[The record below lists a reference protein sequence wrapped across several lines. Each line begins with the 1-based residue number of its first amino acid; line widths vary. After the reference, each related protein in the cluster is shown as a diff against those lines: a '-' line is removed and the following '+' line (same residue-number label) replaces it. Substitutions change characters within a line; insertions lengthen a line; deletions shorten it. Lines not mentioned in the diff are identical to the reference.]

1 MIYRTKQILF
11 SSLAICG
18 AMCLSLMIHH
28 GLSMLF
34 ATIAGYHPELGLK
47 GLVGLPVHYDYWT
60 FEKVFLVH
68 VFPSMLCIAFA
79 FVVLEIKRFGVK
91 KIPFL
96 KLFLFWL
103 ALCLTSILTANVIL
117 SFFGFEKYNSDLYRG
132 FAMMNSWLYLN
143 RFWVIILG
151 LMSVFLQYSL
161 GNAFL
166 RDFMVFIGSQ
176 QLADS
181 VIERGRYM
189 LFMFV
194 IPFILSLVFY
204 LFITYPKEVEYGLL
218 RFGLV
223 GLSMLG
229 AGLIAIGPN
238 AQTLVEE
245 IDLKEPKGFTLVP
258 LLGFIFYGFWY
269 FFL

>member
-1 MIYRTKQILF
+1 
-11 SSLAICG
+11 
-18 AMCLSLMIHH
+18 
-28 GLSMLF
+28 
-34 ATIAGYHPELGLK
+34 
-47 GLVGLPVHYDYWT
+47 
-60 FEKVFLVH
+60 
-68 VFPSMLCIAFA
+68 
-79 FVVLEIKRFGVK
+79 
-91 KIPFL
+91 
-96 KLFLFWL
+96 
-103 ALCLTSILTANVIL
+103 
-117 SFFGFEKYNSDLYRG
+117 
-132 FAMMNSWLYLN
+132 
-143 RFWVIILG
+143 
-151 LMSVFLQYSL
+151 MSVFLQYSL

-176 QLADS
+176 ELADS